1 VKRNRAEIESVYT
14 KWTQYPLLFL
24 AFSYLVIYAWPI
36 INPET
41 PAEFAAG
48 LEIANAAIW
57 AIFIVDVLVRA
68 VLAKSA
74 KSFLRQNW
82 LDVIAIAI
90 PFLRPLRGLRILSVG
105 VIAARRLS
113 GALQYRIAIYGV
125 GVTLLIVFIA
135 GLAVTEAERGVES
148 ANIHDVF
155 QGWWWA
161 FITLST
167 VGYGDKYPV
176 SPEGQWIAVG
186 VVIAGIGLLGT
197 VSATIAS
204 LLLRRGDENARVILK
219 EEVDQTKQIQ
229 ELAEEIRGLRAELAR
244 VLEKDSK

>member
-1 VKRNRAEIESVYT
+1 MKRNRAEFEIVYS

-24 AFSYLVIYAWPI
+24 ALSYLVIYAWPI
-36 INPET
+36 INPLT
-41 PAEFAAG
+41 PKNVVYVLDFTNG
-48 LEIANAAIW
+48 AIW
-57 AIFIVDVLVRA
+57 GLFIADVIIR
-68 VLAKSA
+68 LALSTSLKA
-74 KSFLRQNW
+74 FFRKNW
-82 LDVIAIAI
+82 LDVLAVAV

-105 VIAARRLS
+105 LIAARRLS
-113 GALQYRIAIYGV
+113 GALQYRIALYGI
-125 GVTLLIVFIA
+125 GITLLIVFIA
-135 GLAVTEAERGVES
+135 GLAVTEAERNVEA
-148 ANIHDVF
+148 ANIHDVY

-161 FITLST
+161 FITLAT

-204 LLLRRGDENARVILK
+204 ILLRRSDDQSKEILE

-229 ELAEEIRGLRAELAR
+229 ELADEIRGLRAELAR
-244 VLEKDSK
+244 VLKKDSK